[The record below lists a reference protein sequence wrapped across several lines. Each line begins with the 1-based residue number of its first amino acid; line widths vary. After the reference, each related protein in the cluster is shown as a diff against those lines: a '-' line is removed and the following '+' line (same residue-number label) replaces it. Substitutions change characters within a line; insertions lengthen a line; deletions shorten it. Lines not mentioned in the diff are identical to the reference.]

1 MLRFLTAGES
11 HGRGLVAIIE
21 GMVAG
26 LRLTEGYIA
35 RDLVRR
41 QRGYGRGGRMHIE
54 RDRAEILSGVRHGL
68 TMGSPIALVIRNRDW
83 ENWRGIM
90 SLSRVQGIEPV
101 TRLRPGHADLPGV
114 VKYGQDDVRPI
125 MERASARETAAR
137 VAVGAV
143 ARRFLEAFGIEV
155 RSHVLAIGGIK
166 VGTSMGGLDRD
177 WAAVERSPVRCSDA
191 GAGTAMMSA
200 IDGAKAAGDT
210 LGGKFEVVATG
221 VPPGLGSHVQ
231 WDRRL
236 NGLLAQAMMSIHAVK
251 GVEVG
256 AGFAV
261 SGLKGSEAHDVIL
274 HRPGG
279 GRGRTLPWHRD
290 TNLAGGIEGGM
301 TNGEPIVMRAAVK
314 PIPTLSH
321 PLPSIDLRTGETVE
335 AHFERS
341 DVCIVPAA
349 GVVGEAAV
357 ALVLA
362 GALLEKFGGD
372 HLKETRWGYR
382 SYIKTLAAGMAGRKG
397 NPRSG

>member
-1 MLRFLTAGES
+1 MY
-11 HGRGLVAIIE
+11 GL
-21 GMVAG
+21 
-26 LRLTEGYIA
+26 LA
-35 RDLVRR
+35 R
-41 QRGYGRGGRMHIE
+41 
-54 RDRAEILSGVRHGL
+54 
-68 TMGSPIALVIRNRDW
+68 
-83 ENWRGIM
+83 
-90 SLSRVQGIEPV
+90 
-101 TRLRPGHADLPGV
+101 
-114 VKYGQDDVRPI
+114 
-125 MERASARETAAR
+125 
-137 VAVGAV
+137 
-143 ARRFLEAFGIEV
+143 
-155 RSHVLAIGGIK
+155 
-166 VGTSMGGLDRD
+166 
-177 WAAVERSPVRCSDA
+177 
-191 GAGTAMMSA
+191 AMMS
-200 IDGAKAAGDT
+200 
-210 LGGKFEVVATG
+210 F
-221 VPPGLGSHVQ
+221 
-231 WDRRL
+231 
-236 NGLLAQAMMSIHAVK
+236 HAVK